1 MTRIVRLLPL
11 RKLDGFRDRVGSL
24 DVQQVK
30 RVCTKAK
37 AIVKEHLARC
47 AENLR
52 YAVRYLAN
60 SSCTPQE
67 KLRGMYDTGF
77 GSIWQDDFP
86 DGSLK
91 NDYLT
96 IRGSLIKADEPK
108 AAVNIAAMSDEQAR
122 TVISQI
128 CSLSQAVAY
137 VLGKQSNS
145 EQ

>member
-1 MTRIVRLLPL
+1 M
-11 RKLDGFRDRVGSL
+11 
-24 DVQQVK
+24 
-30 RVCTKAK
+30 
-37 AIVKEHLARC
+37 KEHLGRC
-47 AENLR
+47 AEHLR

-60 SSCTPQE
+60 SSCAPQE

-91 NDYLT
+91 DDYLT

-108 AAVNIAAMSDEQAR
+108 AAVNIAGMSDEQAR

-137 VLGKQSNS
+137 LLGKESNS
-145 EQ
+145 ER